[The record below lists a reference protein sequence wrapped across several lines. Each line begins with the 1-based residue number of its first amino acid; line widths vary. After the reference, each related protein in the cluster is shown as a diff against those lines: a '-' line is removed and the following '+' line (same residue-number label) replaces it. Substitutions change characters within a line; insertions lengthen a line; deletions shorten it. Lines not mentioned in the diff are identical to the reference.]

1 MIPTKARTIG
11 FFTAIIALTLAA
23 GMVFAQET
31 QISGTVSGVDP
42 TTRTISFTDGSVV
55 RLQPGAIVMVNGREA
70 ALEQLTPGTTA
81 TVVSR
86 VPSTTSVG
94 TSPASSAYGVT
105 GTVAQVDGQNGVITL
120 QDGRTVR
127 LSGQSFVWQA
137 TPIQAIQPGSQIFVG
152 NVQPA
157 AVLPQ
162 QPVAVA
168 PQQPVAI
175 ATPPSIV
182 GTVRGVDRNSSVIA
196 LNDGTYVKVMPTTR
210 VQAGGRTMPVS
221 ELRPGDGV
229 AVWPSGGSNITDTTT
244 LPRGDAPPVSAIKA
258 DYIEVTRIAS

>member
-1 MIPTKARTIG
+1 MIRTNARTIG

-23 GMVFAQET
+23 GMVFGQET

>member
-1 MIPTKARTIG
+1 MIRRNVRSIG
-11 FFTAIIALTLAA
+11 LFTTIIALTLAA

-31 QISGTVSGVDP
+31 QISGTVSSTDP
-42 TTRTISFTDGSVV
+42 ATRTISFTDGSVV
-55 RLQPGAIVMVNGREA
+55 RLQPGAVVIVNGREA
-70 ALEQLTPGTTA
+70 ALAQLTPGTSA

-94 TSPASSAYGVT
+94 TSPASSTYGVT
-105 GTVAQVDGQNGVITL
+105 GTVAQVDRQNGVITL
-120 QDGRTVR
+120 QDGRAVR

-157 AVLPQ
+157 AVMPQ

-168 PQQPVAI
+168 PQQPVAV
-175 ATPPSIV
+175 APPPAVV
-182 GTVRGVDRNSSVIA
+182 GTVRGVDRNTSVIA
-196 LNDGTYVKVMPTTR
+196 LNDGTYVKVLPTTR
-210 VQAGGRTMPVS
+210 VQSGGRTMAIT

-229 AVWPSGGSNITDTTT
+229 AVWPSGGSNVTETATV
-244 LPRGDAPPVSAIKA
+244 PRGDAPPAGAIKA
-258 DYIEVTRIAS
+258 DYIEVTRVAS

>member
-1 MIPTKARTIG
+1 MDGA
-11 FFTAIIALTLAA
+11 
-23 GMVFAQET
+23 
-31 QISGTVSGVDP
+31 
-42 TTRTISFTDGSVV
+42 TDG
-55 RLQPGAIVMVNGREA
+55 RA
-70 ALEQLTPGTTA
+70 
-81 TVVSR
+81 
-86 VPSTTSVG
+86 
-94 TSPASSAYGVT
+94 
-105 GTVAQVDGQNGVITL
+105 
-120 QDGRTVR
+120 VR
-127 LSGQSFVWQA
+127 LSGQSFVWRA

-196 LNDGTYVKVMPTTR
+196 LNDGTYVKVMPATR
-210 VQAGGRTMPVS
+210 VQAGGRTMPIS

-229 AVWPSGGSNITDTTT
+229 AVWPSGDSNVTDTTT
-244 LPRGDAPPVSAIKA
+244 VPRGDAPPVSAIKA